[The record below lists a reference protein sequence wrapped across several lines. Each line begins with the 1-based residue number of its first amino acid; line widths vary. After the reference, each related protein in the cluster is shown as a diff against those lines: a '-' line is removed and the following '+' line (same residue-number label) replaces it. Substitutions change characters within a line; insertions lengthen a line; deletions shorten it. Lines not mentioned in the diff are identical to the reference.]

1 MIASIITIGDELL
14 IGQVVD
20 TNSAWM
26 AQRLNEVG
34 IELYQITSVHD
45 DREHIL
51 KALDEAFSHADIVLT
66 TGGLGPTKD
75 DITKHVMCE
84 YFATQLVEDPHVRAH
99 VCELYKDRPEALNRL
114 TATQWLVPESATIL
128 PNRVGSAPI
137 MVFEY
142 KSKVES
148 QKLKVNEIS
157 EAVSTYSQHST
168 FDIRHSTFDSQHSTF
183 DIQHSIF
190 DIQHSTFDIQ
200 YPKYLIAMPGVP
212 HEMKIAMTE
221 QVLPYLQ
228 SKVNESKVESQESKV
243 NDSQHS
249 TFDIRQI
256 VHKTILVSGIPES
269 KLAIRIEDWENAL
282 PSYIHLAYL
291 PKDGIIRLRL
301 SSYGEATEEEL
312 QSHMDTLLPLIN
324 DYLLATEDISLEA
337 LAGRL
342 LKQQGKT
349 IATAESCTGGR
360 LAAAL
365 NAQSGASAYY
375 MGSVVAY
382 DNAIKEQVLGVQ
394 HDTLMQHGAVSEQT
408 VREMAEGVRALM
420 HTDYAIA
427 TSGIAGPTGGTID
440 KPVGTVWIAWA
451 TPNGTE
457 AKCFHFGAAR
467 EREQITLRAVT
478 EALVRLVK
486 TLSTQSAAGC

>member
-1 MIASIITIGDELL
+1 MRAEIITIGDELL

-26 AQRLNEVG
+26 AERLNESG

-51 KALDEAFSHADIVLT
+51 KALDEAFSRADIVLT

-84 YFATQLVEDPHVRAH
+84 YFGTTLVEDSRVREH
-99 VCELYKDRPEALNRL
+99 IHELYKERPDVLNRL

-137 MVFEY
+137 MVFE
-142 KSKVES
+142 
-148 QKLKVNEIS
+148 QTGKLLV
-157 EAVSTYSQHST
+157 A
-168 FDIRHSTFDSQHSTF
+168 
-183 DIQHSIF
+183 
-190 DIQHSTFDIQ
+190 
-200 YPKYLIAMPGVP
+200 LPGVP

-221 QVLPYLQ
+221 QVLPYIG
-228 SKVNESKVESQESKV
+228 SKGRGEIIHRTMMLYGIAES
-243 NDSQHS
+243 
-249 TFDIRQI
+249 T
-256 VHKTILVSGIPES
+256 
-269 KLAIRIEDWENAL
+269 LALKIEEWENAL
-282 PSYIHLAYL
+282 PQSMHLAYL

-301 SSYGEATEEEL
+301 SSYGGATSEEIEQQL
-312 QSHMDTLLPLIN
+312 ANLKPLIA
-324 DYLLATEDISLEA
+324 DYLIATEDLPLETI
-337 LAGRL
+337 LGNL
-342 LKQQGKT
+342 LKERHQT

-382 DNAIKEQVLGVQ
+382 DNTIKEQVLGVK
-394 HDTLMQHGAVSEQT
+394 HSTLEKYGAVSEQT

-420 HTDYAIA
+420 NTDYAIA
-427 TSGIAGPTGGTID
+427 TSGIAGPTGGTPD

-451 TPNGTE
+451 TPKGTTAE
-457 AKCFHFGAAR
+457 CYHFGIAR
-467 EREQITLRAVT
+467 EREQITQRAVT
-478 EALVRLVK
+478 AALVELIK
-486 TLSTQSAAGC
+486 SLNTKQ

>member
-1 MIASIITIGDELL
+1 MNAEIITIGDELL

-34 IELYQITSVHD
+34 ISLYQITSVHD

-51 KALDEAFSHADIVLT
+51 KALDEAFSRADIVLT

-84 YFATQLVEDPHVRAH
+84 YFGTQLVEDLQVRTH
-99 VCELYKDRPEALNRL
+99 IHELYKDRPEALNRL
-114 TATQWLVPESATIL
+114 TATQWLVPQTATIL
-128 PNRVGSAPI
+128 TNRVGSAPI

-148 QKLKVNEIS
+148 LKSKVN
-157 EAVSTYSQHST
+157 
-168 FDIRHSTFDSQHSTF
+168 DSQHSTL
-183 DIQHSIF
+183 DIQN
-190 DIQHSTFDIQ
+190 
-200 YPKYLIAMPGVP
+200 PKYLIALPGVP

-221 QVLPYLQ
+221 QVLPYLATTGEADLQ
-228 SKVNESKVESQESKV
+228 RS
-243 NDSQHS
+243 DLLS
-249 TFDIRQI
+249 TAQRSIIHR
-256 VHKTILVSGIPES
+256 TILVHGIPES
-269 KLAIRIEDWENAL
+269 KLAILIEDWENAL
-282 PSYIHLAYL
+282 PTSIYLAYL

-301 SSYGEATEEEL
+301 SSYGEATEAEI
-312 QSHMDTLLPLIN
+312 QSHIDTLLPLIK
-324 DYLLATEDISLEA
+324 DYLLVEEDISLEA

-342 LKQQGKT
+342 LNQQGMT

-365 NAQSGASAYY
+365 NAQSGSSAYY

-382 DNAIKEQVLGVQ
+382 DNSVKTNILGISPE
-394 HDTLMQHGAVSEQT
+394 TLNSEGAVSEST
-408 VREMAEGVRALM
+408 VRQMAEGVRALL

-427 TSGIAGPTGGTID
+427 TSGIAGPTGGTPN

-457 AKCFHFGAAR
+457 AQCFHFGAAR

-486 TLSTQSAAGC
+486 CLKSNV

>member
-1 MIASIITIGDELL
+1 MRAEIITIGDELL

-26 AQRLNEVG
+26 AERLNEVG

-45 DREHIL
+45 NREHIL
-51 KALDEAFSHADIVLT
+51 KALDEAFSRADIVLT

-84 YFATQLVEDPHVRAH
+84 YFGTILVEDAHVRAH
-99 VCELYKDRPEALNRL
+99 IHDLYKERPDVLNRL

-128 PNRVGSAPI
+128 TNRVGSAPI
-137 MVFEY
+137 MVFDEF
-142 KSKVES
+142 KVERL
-148 QKLKVNEIS
+148 KFKVNETS
-157 EAVSTYSQHST
+157 EAVST
-168 FDIRHSTFDSQHSTF
+168 DSQHSTL
-183 DIQHSIF
+183 DIQH
-190 DIQHSTFDIQ
+190 
-200 YPKYLIAMPGVP
+200 PKYLIALPGVP
-212 HEMKIAMTE
+212 HEMKIAITE
-221 QVLPYLQ
+221 QVIPYLQ

-249 TFDIRQI
+249 TLDIRQI
-256 VHKTILVSGIPES
+256 VHKTILVHGIPES
-269 KLAIRIEDWENAL
+269 KLAILIEDWENAL
-282 PSYIHLAYL
+282 PPSIHLAYL

-301 SSYGEATEEEL
+301 SSYGEATESEI
-312 QSHMDTLLPLIN
+312 QSHIDTLLPLIS

-342 LKQQGKT
+342 LKQQGMT

-365 NAQSGASAYY
+365 NAQSGSSAYY

-382 DNAIKEQVLGVQ
+382 DNSVKTNVLGVSPE
-394 HDTLMQHGAVSEQT
+394 TLNTDGAVSEST
-408 VREMAEGVRALM
+408 VRQMAEGVRTLL

-427 TSGIAGPTGGTID
+427 TSGIAGPTGGTPD

-451 TPNGTE
+451 TPEGTQ
-457 AKCFHFGAAR
+457 AQCFHFGAAR
-467 EREQITLRAVT
+467 EREQITQRAVT
-478 EALVRLVK
+478 EALVHLIK
-486 TLSTQSAAGC
+486 TLNS

>member
-1 MIASIITIGDELL
+1 MRAEIITIGDELL

-26 AQRLNEVG
+26 AERLNEVG
-34 IELYQITSVHD
+34 ISLHQITSVHD
-45 DREHIL
+45 NREHIL
-51 KALDEAFSHADIVLT
+51 KALDEAFSRADIVLT

-84 YFATQLVEDPHVRAH
+84 YFGTSLVEDSHVRAH
-99 VCELYKDRPEALNRL
+99 VHELYKDRPEALNRL

-137 MVFEY
+137 MVFENEV
-142 KSKVES
+142 KGER
-148 QKLKVNEIS
+148 LKVKGEGQNS
-157 EAVSTYSQHST
+157 K
-168 FDIRHSTFDSQHSTF
+168 F
-183 DIQHSIF
+183 
-190 DIQHSTFDIQ
+190 
-200 YPKYLIAMPGVP
+200 LIALPGVP

-221 QVLPYLQ
+221 QVLPFIRL
-228 SKVNESKVESQESKV
+228 KVKGERRETM
-243 NDSQHS
+243 D
-249 TFDIRQI
+249 I
-256 VHKTILVSGIPES
+256 VHKTILVHGIPES
-269 KLAIRIEDWENAL
+269 KLAILIEDWENAL
-282 PSYIHLAYL
+282 PSSIHLAYL

-301 SSYGEATEEEL
+301 SMYGEATTEEL
-312 QSHMDTLLPLIN
+312 QSHIDTLLPLIS
-324 DYLLATEDISLEA
+324 DYLLAEEDISLEA

-365 NAQSGASAYY
+365 NAQSGSSAYY

-382 DNAIKEQVLGVQ
+382 DNSIKEQVLGVR
-394 HDTLMQHGAVSEQT
+394 HDTLLQHGAVSEQT
-408 VREMAEGVRALM
+408 VLQMAEGVRILM

-451 TPNGTE
+451 TPKGTE

-478 EALVRLVK
+478 EALVHLIK
-486 TLSTQSAAGC
+486 LLNS

>member
-1 MIASIITIGDELL
+1 MRAEIITIGDELL

-26 AQRLNEVG
+26 AERLNEAG

-51 KALDEAFSHADIVLT
+51 KALDDAFSRADIVLT

-84 YFATQLVEDPHVRAH
+84 YFGTTLVEDSRVREH
-99 VCELYKDRPEALNRL
+99 IHELYKERPDVLNRL

-137 MVFEY
+137 MVFE
-142 KSKVES
+142 
-148 QKLKVNEIS
+148 QTGKLLV
-157 EAVSTYSQHST
+157 V
-168 FDIRHSTFDSQHSTF
+168 
-183 DIQHSIF
+183 
-190 DIQHSTFDIQ
+190 
-200 YPKYLIAMPGVP
+200 LPGVP
-212 HEMKIAMTE
+212 HEMKIAMRE
-221 QVLPYLQ
+221 QVLPYIRL
-228 SKVNESKVESQESKV
+228 KVRGERLEASGEIIHRTMMLYGIAES
-243 NDSQHS
+243 
-249 TFDIRQI
+249 T
-256 VHKTILVSGIPES
+256 
-269 KLAIRIEDWENAL
+269 LALKIEDWENAL
-282 PSYIHLAYL
+282 PQSMHLAYL

-301 SSYGEATEEEL
+301 SSYGEATKEEIEQQIANL
-312 QSHMDTLLPLIN
+312 KPLIAGN
-324 DYLLATEDISLEA
+324 LIATEDLPLETI
-337 LAGRL
+337 LGNQ
-342 LKQQGKT
+342 LKARHQT

-382 DNAIKEQVLGVQ
+382 DNRIKEQVLGVK
-394 HDTLMQHGAVSEQT
+394 HNTLEKYGAVSEQT

-420 HTDYAIA
+420 NTDYAIA
-427 TSGIAGPTGGTID
+427 TSGIAGPTGGTLD

-451 TPNGTE
+451 TPDGTTAE
-457 AKCFHFGAAR
+457 CYHFGVAR
-467 EREQITLRAVT
+467 EREQITQRAVT
-478 EALVRLVK
+478 AALVELIK
-486 TLSTQSAAGC
+486 SLNTKQ